1 MQMSQTTVLIG
12 FAEAMSA
19 PEVLWSLVDAGFRVV
34 AFARRGRAS
43 ALRHSRHVRCFEI
56 APPESDLQGSL
67 SDLSSL
73 LNSLATQP
81 ETGRLVL
88 LPLDDKAVWMCS
100 RLTPHDEWLLAG
112 PNGSCAELAL
122 NKNLQ
127 VEAARDAGFSV
138 PNSALVRTAAEL
150 LAFQS
155 ATSFPI
161 ILKAAECVPIHQ
173 GRVKSCRKWVCAN
186 RAEMENAIA
195 EWGER
200 MPLLAQ
206 SFVTGVGEGV
216 FGLAGPEGVRAWS
229 AHRRVRMMDPQG
241 SGSSACI
248 SQPVPEEI
256 KSKVEAL
263 IAKSGWRGL
272 FMIELLRDATGKIW
286 FVELNGR
293 TWGSMALC
301 RRQGLEYPA
310 WHVNL
315 ALNEASQGGIGI
327 SSTAEVLCRH
337 AGREFMHLLFVLR
350 GARSNALDKWPSFWK
365 SFGDVLRFR
374 RKDGV
379 YNWRRDD
386 SKVFF
391 ADFYYTIHDNVFKS
405 KN

>member
-1 MQMSQTTVLIG
+1 MSRTTVLIG

-43 ALRHSRHVRCFEI
+43 ALRHSRHVRCYEI
-56 APPESDLQGSL
+56 SPPESDLQASISEL
-67 SDLSSL
+67 NSL
-73 LNSLATQP
+73 LNSLRA
-81 ETGRLVL
+81 ESEADRLVL
-88 LPLDDKAVWMCS
+88 LPLDDKAVWVCS
-100 RLTPHDEWLLAG
+100 RLPRDPGLLLAG
-112 PNGSCAELAL
+112 PSGSCAELAL

-127 VEAARDAGFSV
+127 VEAAREAGFNVPQSV
-138 PNSALVRTAAEL
+138 LARTATEL

-155 ATSFPI
+155 TTSFPI
-161 ILKAAECVPIHQ
+161 ILKAAECVPVEQ
-173 GRVKSCRKWVCAN
+173 GRVKSCRKWICAN
-186 RAEMENAIA
+186 RLELDNAVA
-195 EWGER
+195 QWGEKV
-200 MPLLAQ
+200 PLLAQ

-216 FGLAGPEGVRAWS
+216 FGLAAPEGIRAWS

-263 IAKSGWRGL
+263 INRTGWRGL
-272 FMIELLRDATGKIW
+272 FMIELLRDAAGKIW

-293 TWGSMALC
+293 TWGSTALC

-315 ALNEASQGGIGI
+315 AMDEASQGGIGV
-327 SSTAEVLCRH
+327 SPGGELLCRH

-365 SFGDVLRFR
+365 SFGDILRFR
-374 RKDGV
+374 RRDAV

-391 ADFYYTIHDNVFKS
+391 ADFYYTIYDNIFKS